1 MVYKR
6 TVTNKYGVTFNISNN
21 GIEVFTNNGRI
32 KFNNHEEIRKELR
45 VVFLEQVTKRKIED
59 YINLVTSN
67 SSSDKSNS
75 ILLPLLL

>member
-1 MVYKR
+1 MTYKR
-6 TVTNKYGVTFNISNN
+6 TVKNKHGVTFKISNS
-21 GIEVFTNNGRI
+21 GIEIDSVYGALQF
-32 KFNNHEEIRKELR
+32 KDHEDLR
-45 VVFLEQVTKRKIED
+45 DKLKVVFLEQVTKRKIED